1 MTFLDTIFF
10 LKKMTN
16 IDCVVATVRHL
27 IDTDL
32 AAREGNGHMKMCIN
46 MYCFLITVFIS
57 GCNAIINYYNEYL
70 HRKGTNLSRRHT
82 CSKSS

>member
-16 IDCVVATVRHL
+16 IDSVVATVRHL

-32 AAREGNGHMKMCIN
+32 AAREKC
-46 MYCFLITVFIS
+46 
-57 GCNAIINYYNEYL
+57 
-70 HRKGTNLSRRHT
+70 
-82 CSKSS
+82 

>member
-1 MTFLDTIFF
+1 MLN
-10 LKKMTN
+10 K
-16 IDCVVATVRHL
+16 
-27 IDTDL
+27 
-32 AAREGNGHMKMCIN
+32 GNGHMKMCIN

-82 CSKSS
+82 CSKSSLIPTINLIVLNIT